1 MELVKFTD
9 KHVDE
14 AAELLAARHREDM
27 QQSPYLPAK
36 FAETEWAAKAIC
48 AILGQGATEGVAAI
62 ENGKM
67 QGYML
72 GTQIEKDHLG
82 GKAGWIYLPSH
93 AALDQQL
100 YRQMYAVI
108 GDKWVRNDVFY
119 HFAHV
124 TAGDRELQELWFDM
138 AFGREQAHG
147 AMNFSEA
154 TIKNVPQGDIVI
166 RESTDDDEEIF
177 RQMATWITRFQTGT
191 PIFAPVDQK
200 FLTEQTQSYV
210 EFTHDKDKRM
220 FLAFRGDK
228 LVAYQAYRPTE
239 DDDADMMCLR
249 EAQDI
254 LGATAPD
261 ERGTGIGRILTEYAI
276 KQMQA
281 AGHEVTTC
289 DWRCA
294 NPLSSRFWT
303 GMGYKPTHYRLVRRM
318 DARIGG
324 IYKDLWS

>member
-1 MELVKFTD
+1 
-9 KHVDE
+9 
-14 AAELLAARHREDM
+14 
-27 QQSPYLPAK
+27 LPAK
-36 FAETEWAAKAIC
+36 FTEAEWAAKAIC
-48 AILGQGATEGVAAI
+48 AVLAQGDTQGVAAF
-62 ENGKM
+62 EGKKM
-67 QGYML
+67 LGYML
-72 GTQIEKDHLG
+72 GTQINEDHLG

-93 AALDQQL
+93 AALDKQL
-100 YRQMYAVI
+100 YRKMYTVI
-108 GDKWVRNDVFY
+108 ADKWVSDDVFY
-119 HFAHV
+119 HFTHV
-124 TAGDRELQELWFDM
+124 TASDTDLQNLWFDM

-147 AMNFSEA
+147 AMYFSEA
-154 TIKNVPQGDIVI
+154 NIKNVPQGDIVI
-166 RESTDDDEEIF
+166 RESTDDDEELF
-177 RQMATWITRFQTGT
+177 RQMASWITRFQTGS

-200 FLTEQTQSYV
+200 FLEEQVESYV
-210 EFTHDKDKRM
+210 EFTHEKNKRM

-249 EAQDI
+249 EAEDI
-254 LGATAPD
+254 LEATAPD

-281 AGHEVTTC
+281 AGYEVTTC

-324 IYKDLWS
+324 IYKELWT